1 LASILEVRGDRHA
14 ESLTPQLRAWAV
26 ILVVLGNLTV
36 VDLMKYGKEN
46 LTLAQTSK
54 AYILIE

>member
-1 LASILEVRGDRHA
+1 M
-14 ESLTPQLRAWAV
+14 TWAV

-36 VDLMKYGKEN
+36 VDLMKYGKEH

-54 AYILIE
+54 ANILIE